1 MSIFD
6 FSVFIMI
13 RKFNFFLCFLL
24 LSISVSAQTYMA
36 KVFKSDGDRQPL
48 FHADYKVV
56 NSELVVAKGKTYFDG
71 GLKFN
76 LTSSGTYYLTVSY
89 PGFKDTVISI
99 SSKKIKK
106 GEFYNDTIF
115 LQKNGMRL
123 MGKLIDKEQDLPIKD
138 AVIVLKNVMTREE
151 VFQTTG
157 LDGYYNFKL
166 DFETN
171 YQVRVDKFSEGIINR
186 FQDTS
191 FYVSTIGFTLPLDFK
206 LDIKLP
212 KARGYT
218 NPRNVSYT
226 FDSSKLKP
234 VLAVK
239 KSVDTP
245 KENVPII
252 ASSTEQK
259 IVLEKPISP
268 SIQNV
273 EISKEKVLEQPPNQI
288 ILNPP
293 PVAQNTIVK
302 GIKVNK
308 RESKRLERAKRK
320 ADKLDKVKTP
330 LDSTEIKNNAVL
342 EARKRI
348 EEQNKLLYDKMKRET
363 YETTQKELMSYY
375 ESKLKSEGGSQIDL
389 STTTKKS
396 QVTSGFTR
404 SGKILITGKIYN
416 SSDQL
421 PIGAANVSVRPV
433 NSVFSKEMNTDA
445 NGYFEIEVDS
455 GQIYIISFF
464 KDEFKISK
472 QLVDLS
478 ITKDKIIKIQ
488 DIFMTENMEL
498 EITSE
503 LPVLYFEKNK
513 SDLSESITEE
523 LTALS
528 VLMKGNRKYT
538 IKLFGLSAAD
548 ENFIKPLSTSRVTQV
563 AQYLVSA
570 GVNQNQIKFI
580 ALGDSKRR
588 SNCGFNRPC
597 SETDYNNDR
606 VVIYMVN
613 QN

>member
-1 MSIFD
+1 
-6 FSVFIMI
+6 
-13 RKFNFFLCFLL
+13 
-24 LSISVSAQTYMA
+24 MA
-36 KVFKSDGDRQPL
+36 KVYKSEGERQPL

-151 VFQTTG
+151 FFQTTG

-226 FDSSKLKP
+226 FDSSKIKP
-234 VLAVK
+234 VLIVQ

-259 IVLEKPISP
+259 IVLDKPTTSLTQ
-268 SIQNV
+268 SLEV
-273 EISKEKVLEQPPNQI
+273 SKEKVLEQPTNNAKVN
-288 ILNPP
+288 LP

-302 GIKVNK
+302 VTKVEK
-308 RESKRLERAKRK
+308 RENKKLARAKRK
-320 ADKLDKVKTP
+320 ANKLDKVKIL

-348 EEQNKLLYDKMKRET
+348 EEQNKQLYDKMKRET

-375 ESKLKSEGGSQIDL
+375 ESKLKSEGGNQIDL

-396 QVTSGFTR
+396 QITTGFTR
-404 SGKILITGKIYN
+404 AGKILITGKIYN

-421 PIGAANVSVRPV
+421 PIGSANVSIRPV
-433 NSVFSKEMNTDA
+433 NSVFSKEMSTDV
-445 NGYFEIEVDS
+445 NGYFELEVDS

-478 ITKDKIIKIQ
+478 VTKDKIIKIQ

-498 EITSE
+498 EITSD

-563 AQYLVSA
+563 AQYLVAA